1 MQSVYHMYHT
11 DSLLKS
17 SELKVQ
23 GAESSGPSQTPVL
36 AIQTLRVGEHVYLK
50 RTRAMGKFYH
60 QPCDVMRACK
70 RFALA

>member
-23 GAESSGPSQTPVL
+23 GAKSSGPSQTPVL
-36 AIQTLRVGEHVYLK
+36 THTQSGHTDIPCRGACISEENQSN
-50 RTRAMGKFYH
+50 GKIL
-60 QPCDVMRACK
+60 PLTM
-70 RFALA
+70 